1 MSKYHGKVGVNTIG
15 RVFDIPWGGGQNIM
29 GRRVDIPLLRGTTY
43 HGYGGQN
50 GMGSISHG

>member
-1 MSKYHGKVGVNTIG
+1 
-15 RVFDIPWGGGQNIM
+15 M

-50 GMGSISHG
+50 GMGNVVR

>member
-1 MSKYHGKVGVNTIG
+1 VSKYHGKVGVNTIG